1 MTGPQLPWSFTVEEL
16 VAAGIDEI
24 GAFQPLLRPRR
35 KDETWPQRRRAIIA
49 DLVSRGLL
57 IPEGDGWAPLEEL
70 RTVLVTRALS
80 TSVAVTTLQSDDGE
94 RRSYLLGRF
103 AGAEGL
109 LRLVEVGDAV
119 TADLTDRATVS
130 RSLVD
135 AISLGARLTMDV
147 QVLDDPDVPMRRQ
160 RLIVGAPDEQ
170 GRNAVVVGVRHG
182 EDTDSWE
189 GRLDASATVA
199 LCARA
204 LAGDDISVG

>member
-1 MTGPQLPWSFTVEEL
+1 MPWSFTVDEL

-24 GAFQPLLRPRR
+24 GAFQPLLRARL
-35 KDETWPQRRRAIIA
+35 KDETWPQRRQLIIA

-57 IPEGDGWAPLEEL
+57 SADGDGWTPLEQL

-80 TSVAVTTLQSDDGE
+80 TSVAVATLQSDDDE

-103 AGAEGL
+103 AGTEGL
-109 LRLVEVGDAV
+109 LRLVEVGDTV
-119 TADLTDRATVS
+119 TADLTDRTTVS

-135 AISLGARLTMDV
+135 AIAVGARLTIDM

-160 RLIVGAPDEQ
+160 RLIVGAPDDQ
-170 GRNAVVVGVRHG
+170 GRNAVVVGVRRG
-182 EDTDSWE
+182 EDTEKWE
-189 GRLDASATVA
+189 ARLDGPATAA

-204 LAGDDISVG
+204 LGGDDISVG